1 MNKISIEDALSYVL
15 GKIGARKG
23 DLISYE
29 VTLLTSSMYTEVKF
43 SMTFPSSSNIDPW
56 NLELED
62 FRVDMGIV
70 AFCIGPPSGDSF
82 NLDVTVGVPHDTAPE
97 SPLAPEGDTWVD
109 ELIKDIFENK

>member
-43 SMTFPSSSNIDPW
+43 SMAFCALRGMNLF
-56 NLELED
+56 NLEIED
-62 FRVDMGIV
+62 FRVDMAIV
-70 AFCIGPPSGDSF
+70 SFCIESTDGKSF
-82 NLDVTVGVPHDTAPE
+82 NLDVTVGIPQGAGDETETAPDQ
-97 SPLAPEGDTWVD
+97 STWVD
-109 ELIKDIFENK
+109 ELIRDIFENK